1 MTGATDRVIRAMS
14 YATSVTRADRD
25 NGLIIITSASDI
37 GLFYYHGQSL
47 KGGTEIDLV
56 NRLNQKHFCNY
67 HFTYKI
73 LERSL
78 DWTLVLIPDDNVTLL
93 K

>member
-47 KGGTEIDLV
+47 KGGTEIDV
-56 NRLNQKHFCNY
+56 
-67 HFTYKI
+67 
-73 LERSL
+73 
-78 DWTLVLIPDDNVTLL
+78 
-93 K
+93 